1 MSDRMS
7 GRMTDSTMDNA
18 MDNTMDKTQMP
29 DSLPRPLGTYSRW
42 RRANGLIFV
51 AGVSARLASGEI
63 DGVRREGLAVEH
75 DVVVQTRR
83 VLHNIEAILQEA
95 GADLADCVD
104 LSVFLTRA
112 EDFAAFNTTYAEFF
126 EAPYPVR
133 TTVVV
138 QALPHPDM
146 VVEIKAVA
154 VAP

>member
-1 MSDRMS
+1 MSDRKMDDMS
-7 GRMTDSTMDNA
+7 AEKG
-18 MDNTMDKTQMP
+18 
-29 DSLPRPLGTYSRW
+29 LPRPLGNYARW

-63 DGVRREGLAVEH
+63 DGVLRKGEVLQL

-83 VLHNIEAILQEA
+83 VLRNIEVILQEA
-95 GADLADCVD
+95 GASLADCVD

-126 EAPYPVR
+126 KAPYPVR

-138 QALPHPDM
+138 HALPHPDM

-154 VAP
+154 AAPRVTGEDRRA